1 MSEEN
6 KVEVAVEETV
16 ESNTESLPKKE
27 VTLITNPQERLE
39 ALQEISVLSGLINT
53 HYFMP
58 KWDQGN
64 RGTQEKK
71 IVSAVQLNFF
81 GANELN
87 AWGKRITDL
96 TERLGM

>member
-6 KVEVAVEETV
+6 KVEISEEKGVENV
-16 ESNTESLPKKE
+16 ESSTKKE
-27 VTLITNPQERLE
+27 VTLITDPQERLE

-81 GANELN
+81 GANEMN
-87 AWGKRITDL
+87 TWGKRITDL